1 MPHSEPSP
9 HIDANVQISRL
20 ARPVCR
26 EGQQKHRTKNSRMNT
41 QHERTHH
48 GFGKNSLCGGQRRQK
63 GCNKGFFI
71 VFKLD
76 KEHCQETRMRKSRCA
91 NVTKP
96 TCCSARI
103 LRCTM
108 HPYMTSSNKKV
119 SVPRKS
125 YLYGHRH
132 FTTAANT
139 LLGKALQPSAV
150 FPTSC
155 KNRWCCLA
163 FPSSAHSSLPESSG
177 EPK

>member
-1 MPHSEPSP
+1 MALVKTVYAVDG
-9 HIDANVQISRL
+9 DA
-20 ARPVCR
+20 
-26 EGQQKHRTKNSRMNT
+26 
-41 QHERTHH
+41 
-48 GFGKNSLCGGQRRQK
+48 RRDA
-63 GCNKGFFI
+63 CNKGFFI

-91 NVTKP
+91 DVTKP

-155 KNRWCCLA
+155 KTGGVALH
-163 FPSSAHSSLPESSG
+163 FPHLRIARCPRVQVNQNENI
-177 EPK
+177 